1 MSDIIQKLK
10 EEIIKRDTILNDLG
24 ILYEDIEDLYSDVM
38 VKASRYDWLRE
49 RLAVEDL
56 PQEHPSWSVA
66 TEHESVKIDK
76 EIDKRIKEQT
86 K

>member
-10 EEIIKRDTILNDLG
+10 EEIVKRDAILNELG
-24 ILYEDIEDLYSDVM
+24 IVYEDIEDLYSDVV
-38 VKASRYDWLRE
+38 VKASRYDWLRD

-56 PQEHPSWSVA
+56 PEEHPSWSVPS
-66 TEHESVKIDK
+66 EEESVKIDK
-76 EIDKRIKEQT
+76 EIDKRIKGQT